1 MQYTIRNIPQ
11 ILDRALRDRARVEGK
26 SLNQVTLQALA
37 RGAGFSATGVRFREL
52 DDLAG
57 SWKEDPEFDLALAD
71 QDRID
76 SELWK

>member
-11 ILDRALRDRARVEGK
+11 TLDRALRDRARVEGK

-37 RGAGFSATGVRFREL
+37 RGAGFSGSGVRFREL

-57 SWKEDPEFDLALAD
+57 SWKEDPEFDAALAD